1 MYLPNPHEM
10 ALTCRIT
17 SKGVKILKK
26 TVHDFSELE
35 GQYDVVVNCTGLQ
48 SKWLCGDNTVT
59 AVRGQILKVRN

>member
-48 SKWLCGDNTVT
+48 SKWLCGDNKVT
-59 AVRGQILKVRN
+59 AVRGQILKVKN